1 MLTLMVRGI
10 FTMLEFPYANFPT
23 QGVTGHMLYW
33 MMWEAVRRLE
43 AINLKVIVFLCDGAK
58 PKRRFFK
65 MLGRKEDMKNGIV
78 YKTINRYCR
87 KRYIYLISDVPHL
100 IKTTRNCWNSSK
112 FGGARCMWVCATK
125 IVFHILYVYVWL
137 FSCNRK
143 MARISYGTIYWPF
156 ILNLRQKVVFTLAV
170 GSHMSMSS
178 WHLSQKWKLT
188 LLHKYDGRKG
198 WVWRN
203 SKVLFDVW

>member
-1 MLTLMVRGI
+1 
-10 FTMLEFPYANFPT
+10 
-23 QGVTGHMLYW
+23 

-112 FGGARCMWVCATK
+112 FGGARCMWK
-125 IVFHILYVYVWL
+125 NGKNILWD
-137 FSCNRK
+137 
-143 MARISYGTIYWPF
+143 
-156 ILNLRQKVVFTLAV
+156 
-170 GSHMSMSS
+170 
-178 WHLSQKWKLT
+178 HLLT
-188 LLHKYDGRKG
+188 LYTQSQAESGLYIGCRLTYEH
-198 WVWRN
+198 VLLTSF
-203 SKVLFDVW
+203 SKMKVNLAAQV